1 MDHSAPRKSAMKSGG
16 AANGAGSRAAGSVL
30 GGQSSVGSDS
40 TYSRALNATRL
51 AEVERAI
58 FLSVY
63 SMLSSNSLKDKIQA
77 LAFLIEPIQ
86 LLATNF
92 AITAM
97 TRPALDF
104 AGDSQAVSR
113 FIGDAAVVLSNPFT
127 GGSDWST
134 SLIDFWM
141 CFALTCFTLVTFVYV
156 GYRLTFSSTSP
167 ETALL
172 ALRMVAMVESTVL
185 FMPTVEVLMR
195 FALVQASSTG
205 SLGAEFIAF
214 PAREVE
220 LGLTIASWLQLVIF
234 IPICVLI
241 ATVAVDVQGLFGMS
255 HGRAELR
262 VLLIK
267 LVLVIIVQLTPLEGV
282 VLAAFLKLFLSLA
295 LLFFVVQLQPYNVMQ
310 ANMFRTAGIALFTWT
325 SIIECAA
332 ALGAPSQ
339 YTADFFLLGAVPAL
353 SVGAMLSKMRWQR
366 VVDKMPT
373 TARLWEM
380 VDAEER
386 FEATLSSCLTL
397 DDPTDLDIAVRQV
410 LKPPG
415 ATSGYLR
422 EKHERTLRRVLG
434 MRGPFDQGGPGDATD
449 SGGRGGIGAG
459 VDGIR
464 RDEDIAEVNG
474 RLVRIGDEERF
485 FLVHWL
491 YQRAVAEQGDSSRL
505 WTSYF
510 NFVHWADTAS
520 RLRMTAASL
529 ARINSLD
536 LRFAVFR
543 YLFEKRRSQV
553 GQGQSTVR
561 YLDLSKS
568 MRAATVYHGK
578 AYREI
583 KAFWLSIM
591 SRGGRPPMDKVRASL
606 HRIGEAERLASA
618 AFSALI
624 TKHSYSTQVLRSY
637 ATFLRQVHNK
647 PEEADRYIAMADM
660 VEEEAA
666 AEKAAALAHAL
677 GKQARRQAARR
688 RRTPPGQRR
697 RGRSDDDADA
707 DDDDGYGRH
716 GGDDRRWE
724 DDAAESVEPAEEQDA
739 DAGAIVRRPTLGLST
754 QPVPSGAGTPAVD
767 PDADDEGGMG
777 GRLDL
782 TQPSGGLAV
791 LGGFSGGAGAN
802 AGADAD
808 ADAAG
813 VGFGDPEAARSG
825 LLEGVSSARDG
836 AGDSGSGAGTASQ
849 SMDGIDELVGVDSV
863 SSLSAAKPAGALDGT
878 VTGEAMRSTGNPW
891 AESAEASGLPAR
903 PAAAQEPRRVS
914 LDLGHGVVVEPGVRE
929 QAAAEAMM
937 AEHAIAALREEAA
950 DAEGGAG
957 GGAGDDD
964 DDEMVDPTD
973 SAAVARAR
981 RAKASK
987 AIRVIGTVEVESEL
1001 ANPRTWPGIRRFR
1014 NMLLSCVFAALLML
1028 TVPVATNMALLSDM
1042 RKSTLVSS
1050 TANRREAMMWTMGSL
1065 LADMEGGF
1073 YWDRAAYLSAPDS
1086 NASADVGLKEMT
1098 GELLHINH
1106 RLIFCDYPE
1115 AELSSYAHFVDHPVL
1130 ECPPGV
1136 AVSRSPTFGVQGKLY
1151 DVVSGSASLSDLR
1164 AGEEEE
1170 VSITIV
1176 EIDKLADDIAQQH
1189 AYNLQSAAETD
1200 LELSP
1205 ALYVALTPA
1214 ATMARYARIYNMSDP
1229 LRRNAALK
1237 AEGEY
1242 QVALTNEL
1250 EYTLAFLYNVKSA
1263 VAAMAAAADTL
1274 SDRTG
1279 VVGVQFFVVLLLITV
1294 LAVTNF
1300 LIMPWVLLHGLADG
1314 YFEQHL
1320 GWFVLEA
1327 MPRSVLREALKLA
1340 EGEGADGITDAS
1352 AIAVNS
1358 TFPKSGVS
1366 VGGRSGTS
1374 PAGGGFGAGGGDIKK
1389 AALAGLTD
1397 PTMLPDPVVTRF
1409 GSYGYQ
1415 VRRHSAIGKALA
1427 KLERSICSGSV
1438 QVKGRRV
1445 PSLAEMGR
1453 RMRES
1458 RKAVASA
1465 RMLARQESD
1474 GQSDDAAYAAGILP
1488 PSARQGMSIK
1498 APVAASSSVQG
1509 NAGPGR
1515 SVAWFGSKPVPGS
1528 PVMVASS
1535 GESSPGRD
1543 GKAVVL
1549 PDSAQAA
1556 AARLRPGAASSRSGG
1571 GGGPSAD
1578 GSTPGHSPA
1587 GSQHDLTELTQ
1598 ADAEMAASSKAW
1610 NPPAVEGAGH
1620 AKVAPGESASPVQTP
1635 SKPASDGKTGLLAGT
1650 LRMPPLAVSTT
1661 NRGFGNANLGLG
1673 NSTLMRR
1680 LASDASGTTDDTRD
1694 ANRRNAWGGSTIGPD
1709 TAREGAG
1716 LGGSGLADQAGCC
1729 RRRKVAKDPLQLLLD
1744 ELKKAVVK
1752 EPAFLKAREGL
1763 LKSAGVVVVLVI
1775 ALMTVLIVTYSRVE
1789 MLNRQF
1795 YAMGRY
1801 QALFARTGWEQ
1812 SVRRAR
1818 SNSQFTWAKM
1828 INLMENRTVF
1838 DEWYISP
1845 LSSSGDGTVT
1855 SSTTVITEVAAELEV
1870 YYRCVVYG
1878 CADLPDPGG
1887 KPGDVIAIDG
1897 VATSPEISIWFFGE
1911 RAIDRKFKEYQSA
1924 LRNDPDKLVPTYEAS
1939 SYEAARELPRLY
1951 EKAFEDWASLY
1962 LIEVIAVVSV
1972 MVVVV
1977 LLIMMRYI
1985 RVFIYNTTI
1994 EVREW
1999 RFVLSLLPPEEL
2011 AKVPLAQSFI
2021 TSSEWTTFANHVDS
2035 ENLGIIDEDEA
2046 HI

>member
-1 MDHSAPRKSAMKSGG
+1 M
-16 AANGAGSRAAGSVL
+16 
-30 GGQSSVGSDS
+30 
-40 TYSRALNATRL
+40 
-51 AEVERAI
+51 
-58 FLSVY
+58 
-63 SMLSSNSLKDKIQA
+63 
-77 LAFLIEPIQ
+77 
-86 LLATNF
+86 
-92 AITAM
+92 
-97 TRPALDF
+97 
-104 AGDSQAVSR
+104 
-113 FIGDAAVVLSNPFT
+113 
-127 GGSDWST
+127 
-134 SLIDFWM
+134 
-141 CFALTCFTLVTFVYV
+141 
-156 GYRLTFSSTSP
+156 
-167 ETALL
+167 
-172 ALRMVAMVESTVL
+172 
-185 FMPTVEVLMR
+185 
-195 FALVQASSTG
+195 
-205 SLGAEFIAF
+205 
-214 PAREVE
+214 
-220 LGLTIASWLQLVIF
+220 
-234 IPICVLI
+234 
-241 ATVAVDVQGLFGMS
+241 
-255 HGRAELR
+255 
-262 VLLIK
+262 
-267 LVLVIIVQLTPLEGV
+267 
-282 VLAAFLKLFLSLA
+282 
-295 LLFFVVQLQPYNVMQ
+295 
-310 ANMFRTAGIALFTWT
+310 
-325 SIIECAA
+325 
-332 ALGAPSQ
+332 
-339 YTADFFLLGAVPAL
+339 
-353 SVGAMLSKMRWQR
+353 
-366 VVDKMPT
+366 
-373 TARLWEM
+373 
-380 VDAEER
+380 
-386 FEATLSSCLTL
+386 
-397 DDPTDLDIAVRQV
+397 
-410 LKPPG
+410 
-415 ATSGYLR
+415 
-422 EKHERTLRRVLG
+422 
-434 MRGPFDQGGPGDATD
+434 
-449 SGGRGGIGAG
+449 
-459 VDGIR
+459 
-464 RDEDIAEVNG
+464 
-474 RLVRIGDEERF
+474 
-485 FLVHWL
+485 
-491 YQRAVAEQGDSSRL
+491 
-505 WTSYF
+505 
-510 NFVHWADTAS
+510 
-520 RLRMTAASL
+520 
-529 ARINSLD
+529 
-536 LRFAVFR
+536 
-543 YLFEKRRSQV
+543 
-553 GQGQSTVR
+553 
-561 YLDLSKS
+561 
-568 MRAATVYHGK
+568 
-578 AYREI
+578 
-583 KAFWLSIM
+583 
-591 SRGGRPPMDKVRASL
+591 
-606 HRIGEAERLASA
+606 
-618 AFSALI
+618 
-624 TKHSYSTQVLRSY
+624 LRSY

-754 QPVPSGAGTPAVD
+754 QPVPSGAGTPAGASGARARREGGAVLSSEDTSVARTAFGPRAGTPPAGGSQQKQRQARRGAKQATAAGQLGVRRTDGSLVTPGAAAAAGPASQSSRDDASRSSGAGSGASRGSGGGGSTDAVD

-1474 GQSDDAAYAAGILP
+1474 GQSNDAAYAAGILP